1 MSGICA
7 HRSMLRAR
15 NIWLLWPWR
24 SQAINWP
31 TQSTTRLS
39 LDSPLDG
46 FARYMLRRLRR
57 IHALECS
64 SYLLGRALLFKRGKR
79 DPPDNASPAK
89 LDAAVKHGKVI
100 AEDPLSGYPLD
111 LSAPAFQL
119 TRCSVFTLHGR
130 KGRR

>member
-79 DPPDNASPAK
+79 DPPDNASRAK
-89 LDAAVKHGKVI
+89 LDAAAARA
-100 AEDPLSGYPLD
+100 AEGVARRLSRHRCAASGA
-111 LSAPAFQL
+111 SASHQFA
-119 TRCSVFTLHGR
+119 TDG
-130 KGRR
+130 